1 MSDMTQDTGKGGGF
15 FYFLALYLVA
25 TIATAAGL
33 YGGFTLGQMMGGSIL
48 WFLLAVL
55 GGFAGAA
62 AVMSYSVAQSGGF
75 RGGHALVSFGL
86 AFTAIFGANGMLATN
101 AVKTFPGLEVKNS
114 YVASQSFD
122 DRRAAQEALG
132 WTVSADH
139 EDGVLHLAI
148 DDRNGNPVRPVEL
161 EAVLGRPTH
170 VKDDKLLELRHDGR
184 RFVAP
189 ILLEDGNWN
198 IRMTAKAED
207 GTEYAQRLVLYV
219 K

>member
-1 MSDMTQDTGKGGGF
+1 MSDMSQESGKGGGF
-15 FYFLALYLVA
+15 IYFLALYLVA
-25 TIATAAGL
+25 AIATAAGL
-33 YGGFTLGQMMGGSIL
+33 FGGFTLGQMLGGSFL

-62 AVMSYSVAQSGGF
+62 AVMSYSVSNSGGF
-75 RGGHALVSFGL
+75 RGGHALVSFVL
-86 AFTAIFGANGMLATN
+86 AFTAIFGANAMLATN

-122 DRRAAQEALG
+122 DRRTAQEALG

-148 DDRNGNPVRPVEL
+148 NDRDGNPVRPVEL
-161 EAVLGRPTH
+161 EAVLGRATH
-170 VKDDKLLELRHDGR
+170 KQDDTVLELSHDGR

-189 ILLEDGNWN
+189 IVLEDGNWN
-198 IRMTAKAED
+198 IRMEARAED
-207 GTEYAQRLVLYV
+207 GTEFAQRLVLYV